1 MMPHSHHIY
10 WISSASL
17 LTKTKYFKRQ
27 EESSCVERNIPCAS
41 DDLYSP
47 TPPTS
52 SDFPI
57 SVQLSQRNTQLMS
70 LCISKL
76 NERTRILLLH
86 SLREVNIYVNHS
98 KVSPLVNSS
107 FYLNDTF
114 LGSND
119 IFSAMSEATMHNR
132 LTARRMFTRLDL
144 SPIYPVNHDQ
154 ILTGN

>member
-17 LTKTKYFKRQ
+17 MTKTKYFKRQ

-76 NERTRILLLH
+76 NERKRILLLH

-98 KVSPLVNSS
+98 KVSPLVNSL

-114 LGSND
+114 LGSYD

-132 LTARRMFTRLDL
+132 LTARRMFT
-144 SPIYPVNHDQ
+144 
-154 ILTGN
+154 